1 MVAYLKLTDI
11 YCTVVNGKD
20 FVNLIKDFLSV
31 GDDKN
36 KVVVETALNKLVK
49 LLLGLHV
56 VVGGGLV
63 KYEYVRPAAE
73 SA

>member
-11 YCTVVNGKD
+11 NQTVVNGKD
-20 FVNLIKDFLSV
+20 FVNLVEDFLPV

-36 KVVVETALNKLVK
+36 KVVVETAFNKLVE
-49 LLLGLHV
+49 LFLGLHV

-73 SA
+73 GA